1 MREERKKERKKK
13 RVADRFHHVRQGRN
27 ILTGPVM
34 YSPLSLSLS
43 PESVHLQSSVCNVLR
58 PVYNGGGKTNKQ
70 PANSRGTIDHG
81 FAGRWFPMGNVP
93 AAAATAAHNKQH
105 GVEQTIKKRRKKN
118 WNGKAQKLDNN
129 AEERGGIW
137 TK

>member
-105 GVEQTIKKRRKKN
+105 GVEQTIKKRRKKIGMVKRKS
-118 WNGKAQKLDNN
+118 WTIMLKR
-129 AEERGGIW
+129 EGGIW